1 MRRSEHHQEV
11 HERHCSVK
19 VANPSETR
27 GFVSYLGSPGGG
39 NFQSSARV
47 FASALYLCFASSSSD
62 TGPWPSIVTLLL
74 AQQPMAPVSC
84 SDAVTSVEC
93 FSQRA
98 SPGRRRRRR
107 VRPSHASPA
116 HHEKGRCP
124 VSGVRGSVVL
134 KPTLVYSWLTS
145 SCSSSKIDFFSLL
158 KSNSRVR

>member
-11 HERHCSVK
+11 HERHCGVK

-84 SDAVTSVEC
+84 EIRSAFLTAHASNTRSLTLAFT
-93 FSQRA
+93 FSQRSREFLRESSFAESSVA
-98 SPGRRRRRR
+98 SGG
-107 VRPSHASPA
+107 A
-116 HHEKGRCP
+116 
-124 VSGVRGSVVL
+124 RGFRQ
-134 KPTLVYSWLTS
+134 K
-145 SCSSSKIDFFSLL
+145 SL
-158 KSNSRVR
+158 SACARTVPDRGEPRNTQ

>member
-11 HERHCSVK
+11 HERHGGVK

-47 FASALYLCFASSSSD
+47 FASASYLCFASSSSD

-98 SPGRRRRRR
+98 SPGRRRRCR
-107 VRPSHASPA
+107 VRPSPA
-116 HHEKGRCP
+116 HHEKQGALIYGAQRTSARDP
-124 VSGVRGSVVL
+124 RISKSVVKHTL
-134 KPTLVYSWLTS
+134 APTRPALIKMISTPRS
-145 SCSSSKIDFFSLL
+145 H
-158 KSNSRVR
+158 R